1 MLRFLI
7 GLLAGIVLAVLT
19 LVIGVLFIA
28 RLSERPPTIR
38 PGSALVLNLD
48 GDIPERAPLD
58 LPIPLLQAKAPLTVA
73 DYWRLLRRAEND
85 ARIKAVVLM
94 PGQIATGWAKLQEL
108 HADLARVKAA
118 GKPLAAYLRM
128 PSARDYYLATAASRI
143 HMSPEDMLDLKGL
156 RAEVMFLRG
165 TLDKLGVA
173 VEIQHAGKYKDF
185 GDMFTRSTMSPET
198 REVLNSILD
207 ELYGHLIQTIAAGRN
222 RKPEEVRSIMDE
234 GPFLARQALDRG
246 LVDSLLY
253 EDQFFEELAKEAGV
267 ARLNR
272 LSPRDY
278 LRSVLSESSPGRN
291 RVALILAEG
300 TITRGAG
307 GGLGQEAGIAS
318 EEFIRM
324 LRQVREDKSIRAA
337 VVRVDSPGGDA
348 FASDEIWR
356 EMNLL
361 NNSKPLVISMSDE
374 AASGGYYIALTGAP
388 VVAYP
393 GTITGSIGVVYGKV
407 YLRGLYGKL
416 GITKEL
422 LTRGRFAD
430 IDSDYVPLSDAAR
443 QKLREGVD
451 ATYRAFVEKVA
462 SARNRKFEEVEPLAQ
477 GRVWLGSQAHARGLV
492 DELGGLD
499 RAFELVR
506 ERAKIPAQE
515 PVTILVYPPK
525 RSLLE
530 RLLEK
535 PSALAAA
542 PDWLERLLSR
552 WPASSLG
559 EGAYLKLMPY
569 TIEIR

>member
-19 LVIGVLFIA
+19 LVVGVLLLA
-28 RLSERPPTIR
+28 RLSERTPTIR
-38 PGSALVLNLD
+38 PDSTLVLNLD

-58 LPIPLLQAKAPLTVA
+58 LPIPLLQAKVPLTVT
-73 DYWRLLRRAEND
+73 DYWRLLRRAETD

-94 PGQIATGWAKLQEL
+94 PGRVGAGWAKLQEL

-118 GKPLAAYLRM
+118 GKPLAAYLRT
-128 PSARDYYLATAASRI
+128 PSAREYYLATAAGRI

-156 RAEVMFLRG
+156 RAELMFLRG

-222 RKPEEVRSIMDE
+222 RKPEEIRAILDD
-234 GPFLARQALDRG
+234 GPFLARQALERG

-253 EDQFFEELAKEAGV
+253 EDQFFEELAKQAGV
-267 ARLNR
+267 ARLHR
-272 LSPRDY
+272 LNPRDY
-278 LRSVLSESSPGRN
+278 LRSVLSERSPGRN
-291 RVALILAEG
+291 RVALILAQG

-307 GGLGQEAGIAS
+307 GGFGQEAGVAS
-318 EEFIRM
+318 EEFIKI
-324 LRQVREDKSIRAA
+324 LRQVREDRSIRAA

-361 NNSKPLVISMSDE
+361 NRSKPLVISMSDE

-407 YLRGLYGKL
+407 NLRGLYGKL
-416 GITKEL
+416 GITKQL

-462 SARNRKFEEVEPLAQ
+462 GARNRKFEEVEPLAQ

-535 PSALAAA
+535 PSTLAAA

-552 WPASSLG
+552 WPASSFG

-569 TIEIR
+569 TLEIR

>member
-7 GLLAGIVLAVLT
+7 GLLAGIVLTVLT
-19 LVIGVLFIA
+19 LVVGILLIA

-38 PGSALVLNLD
+38 PASALVLNLE
-48 GDIPERAPLD
+48 GDVPERAPLD
-58 LPIPLLQAKAPLTVA
+58 LPIPLLQAKAPLTVT

-94 PGQIATGWAKLQEL
+94 PGRIGTGWAKLQEL
-108 HADLARVKAA
+108 HADLARLKAA
-118 GKPLAAYLRM
+118 GKPLEAYLRM
-128 PSARDYYLATAASRI
+128 PSAREYYLATTAARI

-156 RAEVMFLRG
+156 RAELMFLRG

-185 GDMFTRSTMSPET
+185 GDMFTRSSMSPET

-207 ELYGHLIQTIAAGRN
+207 ELYGHLVQTIAAGRN
-222 RKPEEVRSIMDE
+222 RKPEEIRSIIDE
-234 GPFLARQALDRG
+234 GPFLARQAVDRG

-253 EDQFFEELAKEAGV
+253 EDQFFEELAKQAGV
-267 ARLNR
+267 PRLNR
-272 LSPRDY
+272 LSARDY
-278 LRSVLSESSPGRN
+278 LRSVLAESSPSRN
-291 RVALILAEG
+291 RVALILAQG

-307 GGLGQEAGIAS
+307 GEFGQDSGIAS
-318 EEFIRM
+318 EEFIKT

-337 VVRVDSPGGDA
+337 VVRIDSPGGDA

-361 NNSKPLVISMSDE
+361 NGSKPVVISMSDE
-374 AASGGYYIALTGAP
+374 AASGGYYIAMSGAP

-407 YLRGLYGKL
+407 NLRGLYSKL
-416 GITKEL
+416 GITKDL

-451 ATYRAFVEKVA
+451 ATYRAFVERVA
-462 SARNRKFEEVEPLAQ
+462 GARKRKLEEVEPLAQ

-552 WPASSLG
+552 WPSSSFG
-559 EGAYLKLMPY
+559 QGAYLKLMPF
-569 TIEIR
+569 TLEIR